1 LKNSIAVAVGGALGA
16 YLRFVTTLWIP
27 HGSFPYHTLFQNIV
41 GSFVLGALTTYFSLR
56 TSREW
61 IKVGL
66 GTGVCGGFTTFST
79 LAFDAVFLKSAEAF
93 LLYISISLGF
103 GLLAVFL
110 GARFVRKCVK
120 ERGVSK

>member
-1 LKNSIAVAVGGALGA
+1 MKNSIAVAVGGALGA

-27 HGSFPYHTLFQNIV
+27 HSSFPYHTFFQNIV

-79 LAFDAVFLKSAEAF
+79 LAFDAVFLKSTEEF
-93 LLYISISLGF
+93 LLYISISLVF

-110 GARFVRKCVK
+110 GARFVRKFVK

>member
-1 LKNSIAVAVGGALGA
+1 
-16 YLRFVTTLWIP
+16 
-27 HGSFPYHTLFQNIV
+27 
-41 GSFVLGALTTYFSLR
+41 VLGALTTYFSLR